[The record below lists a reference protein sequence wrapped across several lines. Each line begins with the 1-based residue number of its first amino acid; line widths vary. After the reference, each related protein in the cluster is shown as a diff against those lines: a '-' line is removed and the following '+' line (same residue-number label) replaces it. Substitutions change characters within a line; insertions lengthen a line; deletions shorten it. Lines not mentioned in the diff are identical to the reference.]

1 MMSASSAATSKPW
14 PAPKITSNKTAMSAR
29 IVVSSTLIPNTP
41 SASIRKL
48 TCAANARALMAARSA
63 PLTLMVS
70 NQVVLT
76 SDTPLAVKPAA
87 KMSAKRLMRDAMV
100 FKPCGPWNTA

>member
-1 MMSASSAATSKPW
+1 MSASSAATSKPW
-14 PAPKITSNKTAMSAR
+14 PAPRITSNKSAISVR
-29 IVVSSTLIPNTP
+29 IVVSSKLIPNTP

-48 TCAANARALMAARSA
+48 TCAAMARALMAATSA

-70 NQVVLT
+70 NQVVLAKVK
-76 SDTPLAVKPAA
+76 PFAVKPAA